1 MHWVRSS
8 AQAAVCKKPLP
19 SSPSVVSWRQTRP
32 TSGTSYYPHSLP
44 TREWDFPS
52 CTTFTPREFPRE
64 KHSHANFA
72 AVFLCTQMW
81 TLNNTF
87 VWVLSPIVK
96 WKCNVLPRFSTR
108 DSFSGDLSA
117 LHTLCDAQTPTN
129 ISNVESI
136 FHFSCAKPLLVSE
149 QQIRMWTQPLL
160 RFRRG
165 KGIYNRPYF
174 TMLEC
179 KSLKFNAFR
188 PWICAMGVWSGLAV
202 SRVIA
207 SLTRRLFHL
216 ILQLTHIAIKLIFDR
231 LPRQLPPFIW
241 QPFCKIRWLE
251 VVALH
256 LLTLFLTPLSTSLD
270 FETCLSLITPPLSSW
285 KPSCQLLIVTAG
297 AAGQPSRS
305 WECK

>member
-1 MHWVRSS
+1 MEVRCQQIEAGSNITTGSNSGDNDSKCTASTTPHGRLGAEPDGKVETNLSSMKPVLNFFVPIRKKLPLELSACLCQSQTLDSRKEPLRWTKCIWVRSS

-44 TREWDFPS
+44 TREWDFAS
-52 CTTFTPREFPRE
+52 CTTFTPPEFPRE
-64 KHSHANFA
+64 NHSHANFA

-81 TLNNTF
+81 TFNNTF

-165 KGIYNRPYF
+165 KGIYNRLYF
-174 TMLEC
+174 TMLKC
-179 KSLKFNAFR
+179 
-188 PWICAMGVWSGLAV
+188 
-202 SRVIA
+202 
-207 SLTRRLFHL
+207 
-216 ILQLTHIAIKLIFDR
+216 
-231 LPRQLPPFIW
+231 
-241 QPFCKIRWLE
+241 
-251 VVALH
+251 
-256 LLTLFLTPLSTSLD
+256 
-270 FETCLSLITPPLSSW
+270 
-285 KPSCQLLIVTAG
+285 
-297 AAGQPSRS
+297 
-305 WECK
+305 